1 MFVHLS
7 FVKLND
13 LTRRDII
20 MHEFWIFP
28 RMLPR
33 VEFSNSFPYMEKT
46 VYGGHKVKLT
56 SFTNMYILTEYSIK
70 TKTKRFAQ
78 LSPVQSNKLQ
88 TNS

>member
-1 MFVHLS
+1 
-7 FVKLND
+7 
-13 LTRRDII
+13 

-56 SFTNMYILTEYSIK
+56 SFTNMYILIPFRQKQNGLHNYRQYKAINCRLIPERL
-70 TKTKRFAQ
+70 TKS
-78 LSPVQSNKLQ
+78 L
-88 TNS
+88 